1 MATRCNL
8 TSLTGLT
15 RPCSS
20 VGGIKTEVY
29 ITLKENI
36 DTIDFVEEQEPY
48 NTISNITLKEGAKW
62 YLYEFN
68 KNSSS
73 FTSTANY
80 DGQTAEFSYWQN
92 DLALSFRK
100 MDASMR
106 LGIQALLQNEVVVV
120 FTDAN
125 GVSSFMGYEEYVS
138 STSAS
143 FTTGTAKTDS
153 NAMSITLSDSTSVLP
168 YHLSDTALQSVKAN
182 VQE

>member
-1 MATRCNL
+1 MARCNL
-8 TSLTGLT
+8 LSLNNLE

-20 VGGIKTEVY
+20 LGGIKTEVY

-36 DTIDFVEEQEPY
+36 DTITFVETQEPY

-80 DGQTAEFSYWQN
+80 DSQTSEFSYWQN
-92 DLALSFRK
+92 DLSLSFRK

-106 LGIQALLQNEVVVV
+106 LGIQALLQNETVVV

-125 GVSSFMGYEEYVS
+125 GVSYFMGYDEYVS

-143 FTTGTAKTDS
+143 FTTGVSKTDS
-153 NAMSITLSDSTSVLP
+153 NAMSIVLGDATSVLP
-168 YHLSDTALQSVKAN
+168 YHLNDTALQAVKTN

>member
-1 MATRCNL
+1 MARCNL
-8 TSLTGLT
+8 LSLNNLE

-20 VGGIKTEVY
+20 LGGIQTTVY

-36 DTIDFVEEQEPY
+36 QDITFVEEQEPY
-48 NTISNITLKEGAKW
+48 NTINQITLTEGAKW
-62 YLYEFN
+62 FKYEFN

-73 FTSTANY
+73 FTSNAQY
-80 DGQTAEFSYWQN
+80 DSQTAEFSYWQN
-92 DLALSFRK
+92 ELSLSFRK

-106 LGIQALLQNEVVVV
+106 LGIQALLQNETVVV

-125 GVSSFMGYEEYVS
+125 GVSYFMGYEEYVS

-143 FTTGTAKTDS
+143 FSTGVNKTDS
-153 NAMSITLSDSTSVLP
+153 NAMGIVLSDATSVLP
-168 YHLSDTALQSVKAN
+168 YHLSETALQSVKGN

>member
-1 MATRCNL
+1 MARCNL
-8 TSLTGLT
+8 LSLNNLE

-20 VGGIKTEVY
+20 LGGIQTTVY

-36 DTIDFVEEQEPY
+36 DTIDFVETQEPY

-62 YLYEFN
+62 FKYEFN

-73 FTSTANY
+73 FTSNAQY
-80 DGQTAEFSYWQN
+80 DSQTGEFSYWQN

-153 NAMSITLSDSTSVLP
+153 NVMNITLSDSTSVLP
-168 YHLSDTALQSVKAN
+168 YHLNDTALQAVKGN

>member
-1 MATRCNL
+1 MARCNL
-8 TSLTGLT
+8 TSLTGIE

-36 DTIDFVEEQEPY
+36 DTIEFVEEVEPF
-48 NTISNITLKEGAKW
+48 NTISNITLKEGAKF
-62 YLYEFN
+62 YKYEFN

-73 FTSTANY
+73 FTSNAQY

-92 DLALSFRK
+92 ELALSFRK

-125 GVSSFMGYEEYVS
+125 GVSYFMGYDEYVS

-143 FTTGTAKTDS
+143 FTTGVNKTDS
-153 NAMSITLSDSTSVLP
+153 NAMSIVLGDATSVLP
-168 YHLSDTALQSVKAN
+168 YHLNEVALQAVKGN
-182 VQE
+182 VME